1 MEAAET
7 MAKSAGSVG
16 CTEEVPSQPSLE
28 RMCRSL
34 PSAKERR
41 TLTGG
46 ENRKGMKRSLGGTGE
61 VKHAQGMRSCGPMER
76 PAIKPERQVVSR
88 F

>member
-7 MAKSAGSVG
+7 MANSAGSVG

-46 ENRKGMKRSLGGTGE
+46 ENRKGMKRSLGGWKTSNQAGFPKAK
-61 VKHAQGMRSCGPMER
+61 VGRT
-76 PAIKPERQVVSR
+76 R